1 MQAWREGRV
10 AGMGVGSGG
19 SEGKPFSCWK
29 RAKAL
34 WMASAAAARL
44 AAWAAA
50 ALAARAWA
58 AAWAAAAA
66 ASGVGI
72 SAMGAMGPRS
82 GSRMRSSTRSS
93 GSFTLESSGER
104 ESRLSLLA
112 AVLAAVR
119 AAGRVSWRFQMA
131 SLRVYRMGLA
141 RLGSSWSVVRR
152 LRIWARANWMPARS
166 SMAGISKM
174 DWAGWTPRWR
184 GAGRRVV

>member
-1 MQAWREGRV
+1 
-10 AGMGVGSGG
+10 MGVGSGG

-112 AVLAAVR
+112 AVRAAVR

-141 RLGSSWSVVRR
+141 RLGSSWPVVRR
-152 LRIWARANWMPARS
+152 LRIWARANWIPARS